1 MNEFTL
7 IEKRLP
13 TGLRVVLL
21 PRREG
26 ETVTLLVLI
35 GAGSRYETPRQWG
48 LSHFLEHMFFKG
60 TEKRPDKRQIAET
73 LDNVGA
79 DFNAFTGEEVTGYYV
94 RLARRHLDLGADL
107 VSDILLHSL
116 FPAAEIERERGV
128 IKEEI
133 KMYTDSPARHVHHLW
148 RRALFGEQGLGRRV
162 DGSPETVSAF
172 KRPDL
177 VSYIKE
183 HYHTGNAV
191 VAVAGNFGRGEV
203 LKKIPALFGD
213 LPEGEETRPESAVA
227 GPAKR
232 LTHERRESIDQTH
245 LVVGV
250 PGVGLLDERRWA
262 AKLLAVIL
270 GGGMSSRM
278 FMTVREEYGLAYA
291 IHTLSENFIDTGSL
305 ETQAG
310 LRTDKADFAL
320 ELILRQY
327 DRVTREEV
335 SPAEI
340 SRAKEMVRGRLVLEL
355 EETAALAMFAGE
367 QQLLQRRIMTPRE
380 MGQRMEAVTAR
391 EIRQVAEELLSPER
405 RAVALLSPHT
415 SVADFARLIEKE

>member
-1 MNEFTL
+1 MKNFPL
-7 IEKRLP
+7 VEKRLP

-35 GAGSRYETPRQWG
+35 GVGSRYETSRQWG

-60 TEKRPDKRQIAET
+60 TEKRPDKRQIAEA

-79 DFNAFTGEEVTGYYV
+79 EFNAFTGEEVTGYYV
-94 RLARRHLDLGADL
+94 RLARKHLDLGADL

-116 FPAAEIERERGV
+116 FPVAEMERERGV
-128 IKEEI
+128 IKEEM

-148 RRALFGEQGLGRRV
+148 RQVLFGEQPLGRRI

-172 KRPDL
+172 KRSDL

-183 HYHTGNAV
+183 QYHTGNAV
-191 VAVAGNFGRGEV
+191 VAVAGNFGSDEV
-203 LKKIPALFGD
+203 LEKIQALFGD
-213 LPEGEETRPESAVA
+213 LPPGEETRPEPAA
-227 GPAKR
+227 EGPAKR
-232 LTHERRESIDQTH
+232 LVHERRESIDQTH

-278 FMTVREEYGLAYA
+278 FMTVREEHGLAYA
-291 IHTLSENFIDTGSL
+291 IHTSSENFIDTGSL

-327 DRVTREEV
+327 DKVMQEEV

-340 SRAKEMVRGRLVLEL
+340 SRAKEMVRGHLVLEL

-367 QQLLQRRIMTPRE
+367 QQLLQGRVMTPRE
-380 MGQRMEAVTAR
+380 VGQRIEAVTAQ
-391 EIRQVAEELLSPER
+391 EIRQVAGELLSPER
-405 RAVALLSPHT
+405 RAVALLSPHK
-415 SVADFARLIEKE
+415 SVADFAWLIEKE